1 MNINKITFHSTA
13 ALVLGF
19 ALSALPAAATTI
31 SFTTSATPTNVGL
44 GGADFTFTGANVS
57 SFDPTAGVFF
67 NGLTTGT
74 SFGAFSFASGT
85 PTSNVVDVKVA
96 PSINGGAPAQVDFIG
111 TISSTVVS
119 GITAYSVNFSGT
131 TGSTAGTGSL
141 AGYTQLVSNGVTY
154 AVKTVE
160 QLNTGT
166 LGKQT
171 WLNGY
176 IQGVG
181 GAVVPEPATL
191 ATTGLALALV
201 GFAARR
207 KAKANS

>member
-1 MNINKITFHSTA
+1 MKINKIAFHSTA

-31 SFTTSATPTNVGL
+31 SFTTAGTPTNVGVS
-44 GGADFTFTGANVS
+44 GADFTFTGASVS

-67 NGLTTGT
+67 TGTTAGT

-85 PTSNVVDVKVA
+85 PTSNVIDVKVT
-96 PSINGGAPAQVDFIG
+96 PTVNGGAAAVVDFQG
-111 TISSTVVS
+111 TISSVVV
-119 GITAYSVNFSGT
+119 GGTTAYSVNFSGT
-131 TGSTAGTGSL
+131 SGSTAGTGAL

-181 GAVVPEPATL
+181 QTIVPEPATL
-191 ATTGLALALV
+191 ATTGLALVLV

>member
-1 MNINKITFHSTA
+1 LNTNKIAFHSTA

-19 ALSALPAAATTI
+19 ALSAFPAVATTI
-31 SFTTSATPTNVGL
+31 SFGTTATPSNVGV
-44 GGADFTFTGANVS
+44 GGADFTFTGASVS

-96 PSINGGAPAQVDFIG
+96 PTVNGGSAAVVDFQG
-111 TISSTVVS
+111 TITPIS
-119 GITAYSVNFSGT
+119 GTTQFMVNFSGT